1 MKEIRSL
8 SLWCN
13 TVTDA
18 GWHYKKEQI
27 HWTVAF
33 LGCFE
38 VGEQVTC
45 IRVSWYLTGDIGGKV
60 LPMSQLL
67 AGYPSESYP
76 DSDHTVT
83 S

>member
-1 MKEIRSL
+1 M
-8 SLWCN
+8 
-13 TVTDA
+13 
-18 GWHYKKEQI
+18 
-27 HWTVAF
+27 AF